1 MNTTARRIY
10 LTDSLR
16 SLSLAD
22 AAYRT
27 AVKKICSLQ
36 LELDDSG
43 NDATT
48 QVVFGAGKEVR
59 EAFVI
64 AKSVGMIAGIEEVAW
79 FLTTHAGI
87 SAKAL
92 VKNGAKVSKGAPLLS
107 IKGSMSAL
115 MSHER
120 MILNMIGHLSGIA
133 THTHEQVSML
143 GPVKNA
149 PLLASTR
156 KTRFGV
162 LDKAA
167 CVAAGA
173 GSHRLT
179 LKDAVI
185 IKHNHLHAR
194 KSNFESVLKNS
205 FEQARKLSTL
215 RFFEVEVTT
224 PRDALTAAQFFETHK
239 NQQLPAVLMLDNFPP
254 PLAQKLIMQLNRQYP
269 HRAFVIEV
277 SGGIN
282 KSNLRN
288 YAKVGA
294 DVLSLGSL
302 TYSAPFFD
310 VSMRMK

>member
-1 MNTTARRIY
+1 MNTVTQRIY
-10 LTDSLR
+10 LTDSR
-16 SLSLAD
+16 KSLSLAD
-22 AAYRT
+22 SAYRA

-36 LELDDSG
+36 LELDEFA

-48 QVVFGAGKEVR
+48 QVVFGGAKEVR
-59 EAFVI
+59 EAYVV
-64 AKSVGMIAGIEEVAW
+64 AKAVGIVAGVEEVAW
-79 FLTTHAGI
+79 FLTAHAGI

-92 VKNGAKVSKGAPLLS
+92 VKNGAKVIKGTPLLAL
-107 IKGSMSAL
+107 KGTIGSL

-120 MILNMIGHLSGIA
+120 MILNMIGHMSGIA
-133 THTHEQVSML
+133 TYAQELVRML

-149 PLLASTR
+149 PLLASAR

-167 CVAAGA
+167 CVVAGA

-194 KSNFESVLKNS
+194 KSNFEVVLKNS
-205 FEQARKLSTL
+205 FEQAKKLSTL

-224 PRDALTAAQFFETHK
+224 PRDALTSAQFFEK
-239 NQQLPAVLMLDNFPP
+239 NKSQQLPAVIMLDNFAP
-254 PLAQKLIMQLNRQYP
+254 PLAQKLIAQLNHLYP
-269 HRAFVIEV
+269 HRAFIIEV

-282 KSNLRN
+282 KYNLKN
-288 YAKVGA
+288 YAKIGA